1 MFNYWLWFWC
11 NLGCNFISKLM
22 ATKSYNVGSYENP
35 IYLIGNAKNWTLIE
49 GGISAQ
55 FIEVKQK
62 LFSIIGDLNH
72 IKHWIILH
80 THYDHCGLVSYLYS
94 SLSEVKIYAGEIAIT
109 KLNKDKGIFV
119 IENLNNEVIA
129 LKEKEETFNKISKT
143 SFKNIQINQLKEKQT
158 LTCGNELSFTV
169 IPTPG
174 HSNCSISLYEKFSGR
189 LFVSDAL
196 GEFFTPKDWF
206 PLAFDN
212 ISNYLNS
219 ISLLSTTNP
228 KSIALGHSEYIK
240 QEDVKKAFE
249 SSLTCTNKLIDK
261 IQIQLRSNS
270 KDTIIEKLHEKYIH
284 NSKDFVPKHLHYLSM
299 KRLVRLIEVY

>member
-1 MFNYWLWFWC
+1 
-11 NLGCNFISKLM
+11 M

-35 IYLIGNAKNWTLIE
+35 IYLIGNSRNWTLIE

-55 FIEVKQK
+55 YLEVKQK
-62 LFSIIGDLNH
+62 LISIIGDLNY

-94 SLSEVKIYAGEIAIT
+94 SLSEVEVYAGEIAIS
-109 KLNKDKGIFV
+109 KLNKDKGIMV
-119 IENLNNEVIA
+119 IESLNNQVIQ
-129 LKEKEETFNKISKT
+129 LREKEETFNNISKT
-143 SFKNIQINQLKEKQT
+143 SFQNIQINQLKEEQT
-158 LTCGNELSFTV
+158 LICGKELSFTV

-174 HSNCSISLYEKFSGR
+174 HSSCSISLYEKFSGR

-219 ISLLSTTNP
+219 ISLLSTTDP

-240 QEDVKKAFE
+240 KEDVKKAFE
-249 SSLTCTNKLIDK
+249 SSLSCTNKLIDK
-261 IQIQLRSNS
+261 IQFQLLSDS
-270 KDTIIEKLHEKYIH
+270 KDNIIERLHEKYMH
-284 NSKDFVPKHLHYLSM
+284 NSKYFVPKHIHFLSM
-299 KRLVRLIEVY
+299 KRLINLIEEI

>member
-1 MFNYWLWFWC
+1 
-11 NLGCNFISKLM
+11 M